1 MVADSRDVRGLYLR
15 RRVIPRSKRERSD
28 GKSYETLTWSFEL
41 GAFVFCFIGRLG
53 RWTEK
58 SKVQSSKITAHFG
71 IGNLKFRGGTM
82 SNVPED
88 LHYSKDHEW
97 VRVEGDVA
105 VVGITDYAQNS
116 LGDVV
121 YVELPKA
128 GEEFAANESFGS
140 VESVKAV
147 SEVFSP
153 VSGKVAEVNDALNDE
168 PEKVNA
174 DPYGDGWMIKV
185 RMSSPGEVDSLLT
198 AAEYEDFT
206 KAETE

>member
-1 MVADSRDVRGLYLR
+1 MAN
-15 RRVIPRSKRERSD
+15 IPD
-28 GKSYETLTWSFEL
+28 
-41 GAFVFCFIGRLG
+41 
-53 RWTEK
+53 
-58 SKVQSSKITAHFG
+58 
-71 IGNLKFRGGTM
+71 
-82 SNVPED
+82 D

-97 VRVEGDVA
+97 VRVDGNVA
-105 VVGITDYAQNS
+105 VVGITDYAQDS

-121 YVELPKA
+121 YVELPKV
-128 GEEFAANESFGS
+128 GDEFAANESFGS

-153 VSGKVAEVNDALNDE
+153 VSGEIVGINDTLADT

-174 DPYGDGWMIKV
+174 DPYGDGWMIRV
-185 RMSSPGEVDSLLT
+185 QLSTPGEVDSLLT